1 VPLEVEGPVPNPE
14 TLFGGKY
21 RTVRPLGEGGM
32 GTVFEV
38 ENVLTQKRAAIKW
51 LHPRLQ
57 TGPEFARRML
67 REARAM
73 ARIRHQNV
81 VDVYD
86 VLLEGND
93 ICLVMEL
100 LEGELL
106 SERLTRASVSI
117 AEFLSW
123 LLPAMRGV
131 AAAHAVGV
139 VHRDIKPENIFLSSE
154 AGQAQPIP
162 KVIDFGISK
171 VFNPGEESATCSGV
185 TMGTPRYVSY
195 EQLRGL
201 RDVDGRTDTYAFGVI
216 MFEALTGRA
225 PYQADTLGQQAIQFV
240 TSVPPAIG
248 SLNPAIPEPLAARVE
263 RAISRDREQRY
274 ESLTELVDALTPLLT
289 SEPSLTE
296 LKAFPP
302 LPTTPRAGG
311 GQLAPASQTT
321 SEASRF
327 DLPALPVSAAPT
339 LSRARMVGWTLSLT
353 LTAALAGVLALLLT
367 PQAPQEAPSAH
378 QAGHAAPSNRAAPPS
393 ATSAP
398 SAVSAPSIIEAP
410 LAIEPPP
417 ATEPL
422 PPTAPLHTASVPA
435 PRAAPKPRARRRPE
449 AAPSLT
455 STPSTR
461 APAAPPQAGQ
471 EPVAAR
477 SGRLSR
483 HEF

>member
-1 VPLEVEGPVPNPE
+1 MPIPH

-51 LHPRLQ
+51 LHPRFQ
-57 TGPEFARRML
+57 SGPDSVRRML

-86 VLLEGND
+86 VLLEDND

-100 LEGELL
+100 LQGELL
-106 SERLTRASVSI
+106 SERLARASVSM
-117 AEFLSW
+117 ANLLAL

-139 VHRDIKPENIFLSSE
+139 VHRDIKPENIFLVRENDQS
-154 AGQAQPIP
+154 QPTP

-171 VFNPGEESATCSGV
+171 VFNGEEDPSTCSGV

-216 MFEALTGRA
+216 LFEALTGRA

-240 TSVPPAIG
+240 TSVPPTVR
-248 SLNPAIPEPLAARVE
+248 SLRPEVPEALASSVE
-263 RAISRDREQRY
+263 RAISRDRDQRSD
-274 ESLTELVDALTPLLT
+274 SLGQLVEELTPFMDTASYPQALN
-289 SEPSLTE
+289 
-296 LKAFPP
+296 AFPP
-302 LPTTPRAGG
+302 VPVPQPVGG
-311 GQLAPASQTT
+311 HPLAMAWETT
-321 SEASRF
+321 SEASGLRF
-327 DLPALPVSAAPT
+327 PRTHPAPSVRSPGNRRLGIVASVLLVAGLAATLLMGRARTHADRAEAKRPVVAASPKPMAAATPTVLPDIAPAPALSVEIPELAPSEPT
-339 LSRARMVGWTLSLT
+339 PSLVT
-353 LTAALAGVLALLLT
+353 GPLALPGPT
-367 PQAPQEAPSAH
+367 DD
-378 QAGHAAPSNRAAPPS
+378 
-393 ATSAP
+393 SAP
-398 SAVSAPSIIEAP
+398 RP
-410 LAIEPPP
+410 
-417 ATEPL
+417 
-422 PPTAPLHTASVPA
+422 
-435 PRAAPKPRARRRPE
+435 PRARRGAPE
-449 AAPSLT
+449 AALERELATGAS
-455 STPSTR
+455 
-461 APAAPPQAGQ
+461 AAAPVAAEPATLP
-471 EPVAAR
+471 EPVTAR

-483 HEF
+483 SEF